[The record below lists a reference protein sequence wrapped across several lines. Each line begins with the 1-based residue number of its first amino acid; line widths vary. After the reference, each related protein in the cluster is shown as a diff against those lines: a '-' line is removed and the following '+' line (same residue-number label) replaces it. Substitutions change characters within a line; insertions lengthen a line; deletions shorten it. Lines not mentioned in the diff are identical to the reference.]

1 MLINF
6 LKRILTIMDLLSN
19 IKKNAIDGI
28 PCSIDDALKIS
39 ELYDINDICDA
50 ADEVRQATQGTTI
63 DSCSI
68 VNARS
73 GRCTEDCKWC
83 AQSRHFSTGCNEY
96 EVIPENE
103 LFEAVE
109 VNSAKGVKRFSM
121 VTSGRKVSKED
132 IKHFCDLYKRIGEKS
147 DMHLCASMGLLDK
160 EQLQQLWD
168 AGVTRYHCNL
178 ETGPSYFPT
187 LCSTHTM
194 EDKLRTI
201 RWAKEVGMEVC
212 SGGIIGMGESLRD
225 RLELAATARDA
236 GACSIPV
243 NILNPIKGTPLQDT
257 PPMSEEDII
266 LTVALF
272 RLVAP
277 LCALR
282 FAGGRLR
289 LSEKATRRIMR
300 GGMNGA
306 LVGDM
311 LTTIGNNIDSDRR
324 LFEDMDFKW

>member
-1 MLINF
+1 
-6 LKRILTIMDLLSN
+6 MDLLLK
-19 IKKNAIDGI
+19 IKENAVKGI
-28 PCSIDDALKIS
+28 PCSVEDALKIS
-39 ELYDINDICDA
+39 ELYDINEICNA
-50 ADEVRQATQGTTI
+50 ADEVRQATQGNAI

-83 AQSRHFSTGCNEY
+83 AQSRHFHTGCNEY
-96 EVIPENE
+96 EVIPETE
-103 LFEAVE
+103 LFEAVK
-109 VNSAKGVKRFSM
+109 VNTEKGVHRFSL
-121 VTSGRKVSKED
+121 VTSGRKVSKAD
-132 IKHFCDLYKRIGEKS
+132 IAGFCDLYRQIRRRS
-147 DMHLCASMGLLDK
+147 PIHLCASMGLLDK
-160 EQLQQLWD
+160 EQLQQLKE

-178 ETGPSYFPT
+178 ETGPSFFPT

-194 EDKLRTI
+194 EDKLQTI
-201 RWAKEVGMEVC
+201 RWAREVGMEVC

-225 RLELAATARDA
+225 RLEMAQTSREA
-236 GACSIPV
+236 GACSIPI

-257 PPMSEEDII
+257 PPMSEQDII
-266 LTVALF
+266 LTVALI

-311 LTTIGNNIDSDRR
+311 LTTVGNNIDSDRQ

>member
-1 MLINF
+1 
-6 LKRILTIMDLLSN
+6 MDLLQTV
-19 IKKNAIDGI
+19 KENAVKGI
-28 PCSIDDALKIS
+28 PCSVDDALAIS
-39 ELYDINDICDA
+39 RTYPLDLICEA
-50 ADEVRQATQGTTI
+50 ADEVRRAGLGDAV

-73 GRCTEDCKWC
+73 GQCTEDCKWC
-83 AQSRHFSTGCNEY
+83 AQSRHFSTGCEEY
-96 EVIPENE
+96 DIVDEQE
-103 LFEAVE
+103 LDRAVRL
-109 VNSAKGVKRFSM
+109 NDDKGVKRLSL
-121 VTSGRKVSKED
+121 VTSGRKVSKGD
-132 IKHFCDLYKRIGEKS
+132 IGRFCALYRRIRQQS
-147 DMHLCASMGLLDK
+147 SIHLCASMGLLDS
-160 EQLQQLWD
+160 EQLRQLRD

-178 ETGPSYFPT
+178 ETGPAFFPR
-187 LCSTHTM
+187 LCTTHTM

-201 RWAKEVGMEVC
+201 RAAREVGMEVC

-225 RLELAATARDA
+225 RLEMVQTARDA

-243 NILNPIKGTPLQDT
+243 NILNPIAGTPLQDT
-257 PPMSEEDII
+257 PPLSEEEIV

-277 LCALR
+277 RCALR

-289 LSEKATRRIMR
+289 LSRDATCRIMR

-311 LTTIGNNIDSDRR
+311 LTTVGNNIDADRC
-324 LFEDMDFKW
+324 LFTEIGFKWEQE